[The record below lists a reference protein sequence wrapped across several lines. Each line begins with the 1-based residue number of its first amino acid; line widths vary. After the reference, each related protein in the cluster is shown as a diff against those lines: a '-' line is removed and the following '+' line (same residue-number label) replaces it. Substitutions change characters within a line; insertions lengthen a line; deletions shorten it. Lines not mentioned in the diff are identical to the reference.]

1 MGKESTAAMIDSE
14 CEMLFFQRTGELS
27 GIWRL
32 DFADSPAEEKSFSF
46 GNCITWENEIVPNT
60 SWKVKNRQQ
69 SSERENSENCNS
81 KKRHPIYV
89 LLWFKYQNTLK
100 ILMKSTA
107 EIYFS
112 QYQGKTALG
121 NKHVRAKEEICRRA
135 VFFPCPENAS

>member
-1 MGKESTAAMIDSE
+1 MGKESTTAMIDSE

-69 SSERENSENCNS
+69 SSERENSENWNS